1 MGPEILFSPHLLGKE
16 EAGCAEMVFNS
27 IQKSP
32 LDVRAGFY
40 NNILIS
46 GGTTMFPGFPTRL
59 FNELNSIFL
68 NKVLK
73 GDTEAYRKSKIKFK
87 IIDPARRKYNV
98 FIGSSFLADVM
109 KD

>member
-1 MGPEILFSPHLLGKE
+1 MCRDGFQLHLSIFFSNLS
-16 EAGCAEMVFNS
+16 N
-27 IQKSP
+27 QKSP

-59 FNELNSIFL
+59 YNELNSIFL

-73 GDTEAYRKSKIKFK
+73 GDAEAYKKSKIKFK
-87 IIDPARRKYNV
+87 IIVILIYKYQDPARRKYNV